1 MCVYYCLHF
10 KSCPT
15 LVTPWSITCQTPLSM
30 GFPSKN
36 TGVGCHF
43 LLQGMFLTQGLKPH
57 LASLA
62 LPGRFFYH
70 YTTWEAL
77 IIHVK

>member
-1 MCVYYCLHF
+1 
-10 KSCPT
+10 
-15 LVTPWSITCQTPLSM
+15 M

-43 LLQGMFLTQGLKPH
+43 LLQGMFLTQGLKLH
-57 LASLA
+57 LVSLA